1 MTRQERVDL
10 GEKIFIGAIVG
21 SIVIEVLLTVFAITL
36 NPAWNTPLPWTIS
49 LLGAVFVVFLLYL
62 ANWLYTGNLTAWKM
76 ALGFA
81 ALQIVLAGGVLYGMQ
96 TSAAFAAYLG
106 APLFWLALILLVAFV
121 LFAICLGVPR
131 PVHDFLSAR
140 RGETIAEDMPPAP
153 APAAEVVTPS
163 PVLPLTDDQA
173 AAFGSL
179 GTWMQTAG
187 CLLIVA
193 GVLRFFVG
201 LINIPLVFDW
211 KQWLPG
217 VPSLLQGI
225 AAIVLGVSVFAPA
238 AALKV
243 VEGRVTE
250 RLMDAFKRLHSLYFL
265 QLIVLAIAV
274 AGVVVGIAAAFM

>member
-36 NPAWNTPLPWTIS
+36 NPSWNTPLPWLIS
-49 LLGAVFVVFLLYL
+49 VLGAVSVVFLLYL
-62 ANWLYTGNLTAWKM
+62 ANWLYSGNLTAWKT

-81 ALQIVLAGGVLYGMQ
+81 ALQIVLAGGVLYGM
-96 TSAAFAAYLG
+96 SSSPSFAAYLG
-106 APLFWLALILLVAFV
+106 APLFWLALILLIAYIV
-121 LFAICLGVPR
+121 FAICLGLPR
-131 PVHDFLSAR
+131 PVHEFLSAR
-140 RGETIAEDMPPAP
+140 RGETIPEDTAPAP
-153 APAAEVVTPS
+153 APAAEVITPS

-173 AAFGSL
+173 EAFGSL

-201 LINIPLVFDW
+201 LTNIPLVLDW
-211 KQWLPG
+211 KQSLPG
-217 VPSLLQGI
+217 LPSLLQGI
-225 AAIVLGVSVFAPA
+225 VAIVLGIIVFAPA

-243 VEGRVTE
+243 VQGRVTE
-250 RLMDAFKRLHSLYFL
+250 RLLDAFKRLRSLYFL
-265 QLIVLAIAV
+265 QLILLAIAV